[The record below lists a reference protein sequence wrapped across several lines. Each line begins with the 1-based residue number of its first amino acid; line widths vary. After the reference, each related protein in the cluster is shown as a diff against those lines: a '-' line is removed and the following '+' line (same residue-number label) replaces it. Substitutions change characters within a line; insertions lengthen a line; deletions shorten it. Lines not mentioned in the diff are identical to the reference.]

1 MQAIYGGKVYTMNG
15 APLKKGVVLLDG
27 GKIVAVGEELTLP
40 EGCETFDATGK
51 IVTPGLIDAHTHLG
65 VYAEPAEWSAED
77 GNETS
82 GPVTPAMD
90 ALDAINP
97 SDIAFDDA
105 FSGGVTT
112 VMIAPGSANAVGGQ
126 CVVLKTVRRPTVES
140 MILRRHAGLKIAFG
154 ENPRRVYG
162 DKQKAPVTRMATA
175 YLIRETLQKAKDYL
189 KKKDTKEFV
198 PDFGMDAVL
207 RVLRHEMPLRAHAH
221 RADDIM
227 TALRI
232 AREFDVDIVLDH
244 CTEGHLIAE
253 ELSKRQARAA
263 IGPQLITRAKMELKD
278 KSYRTP
284 AVLEAH
290 GVQFALISDH
300 PVVPNMFLSA
310 YAGLAVRFGL
320 SPAAALRAVTTDP
333 AEILGIAD
341 RVGRLAPGYDADIVV
356 WSGEPIELAS
366 RPEKIWVGGTCGE
379 PPADNGGAAAW
390 QQK

>member
-1 MQAIYGGKVYTMNG
+1 MLAITGGKVYTMDG
-15 APLKKGVVLLDG
+15 AVLETGCVLVEG
-27 GKIVAVGEELTLP
+27 GKIVAVGENLPIP
-40 EGCETFDATGK
+40 EGCEIYDATGK
-51 IVTPGLIDAHTHLG
+51 VVMPGLIDAHTHLG
-65 VYAEPAEWSAED
+65 VYSEPTEWSAED
-77 GNETS
+77 GNEMS

-97 SDIAFDDA
+97 TDIAFDDA
-105 FSGGVTT
+105 LAGGVTT

-126 CVVLKTVRRPTVES
+126 CVVVKTVRRPTVES
-140 MILRRHAGLKIAFG
+140 MILKRHAGLKIAFG

-175 YLIRETLQKAKDYL
+175 YLIRETLQKAREYL
-189 KKKDTKEFV
+189 KKKGTKEFT

-244 CTEGHLIAE
+244 CTEGHLIAS
-253 ELSKRQARAA
+253 ELAQRQAKVV

-284 AVLEAH
+284 AVLAAH

-300 PVVPNMFLSA
+300 PVVPNMFLSV

-320 SPAAALRAVTTDP
+320 SPMAALRAVTRDP
-333 AEILGIAD
+333 AEILGISD
-341 RVGRLAPGYDADIVV
+341 RVGMLAPGRDADIVV
-356 WSGEPIELAS
+356 WSGDPLEMAS
-366 RPEKIWVGGTCGE
+366 RPVKIWVGGSVSDLS
-379 PPADNGGAAAW
+379 ADNGGTAW